1 MKHVA
6 KKRFGQNFLT
16 DQGVISSLI
25 DAINPQHNQV
35 IVEIGPGLG
44 ALTKPLL
51 AKIEHLHVVEIDRDI
66 VAWMQTE
73 YAKPAYAKNTL
84 NIHNVDAL
92 KFDFSSLVANHISA
106 KQEMSARQQGGG
118 NETVQIVRR
127 GANNEANEAGAI
139 GLQKLRV
146 TGNLPY
152 NISTP
157 ILFHLLD
164 NVSHITDMHFM
175 LQKEVVERMV
185 AQPST
190 PAYGRLSVMLQ
201 YYLAM
206 EYLITVPP
214 EAFDPAPKVESAF
227 VRCVPHAALPFVAND
242 TALFYKVVLSAFG
255 QRRKTLRNTLKGLL
269 DDAGFTALGINSQ
282 LRAENLSVA
291 EFVTISNYLGSNNVG
306 DSLV

>member
-1 MKHVA
+1 MKHLA

-16 DQGVISSLI
+16 DQSVIASLVE
-25 DAINPQHNQV
+25 AINPQTNQT

-51 AKIEHLHVVEIDRDI
+51 AKIEQLHVVEIDRDI

-73 YAKPAYAKNTL
+73 YAKPAYAKNNL
-84 NIHNVDAL
+84 IIHNVDAL
-92 KFDFSSLVANHISA
+92 KFDFSQLSS
-106 KQEMSARQQGGG
+106 Q
-118 NETVQIVRR
+118 
-127 GANNEANEAGAI
+127 
-139 GLQKLRV
+139 LRV

-164 NVSHITDMHFM
+164 NVGHIVDMHFM

-185 AQPST
+185 AVPST

-206 EYLITVPP
+206 EYLFTVPP
-214 EAFDPAPKVESAF
+214 EAFEPAPKVESAF
-227 VRCVPHAALPFVAND
+227 VRCVPHAALPFVAKD
-242 TALFYKVVLSAFG
+242 TGLFYKVVLAAFG
-255 QRRKTLRNTLKGLL
+255 QRRKTLRNTLKGIL
-269 DDAGFTALGINSQ
+269 DDVGFANLGINPQ

-291 EFVTISNYLGSNNVG
+291 EFVAISNYLGSNNVG
-306 DSLV
+306 NSLV

>member
-1 MKHVA
+1 MKHLA

-16 DQGVISSLI
+16 DQSIISSLI
-25 DAINPQHNQV
+25 DAINPLQHQL
-35 IVEIGPGLG
+35 IIEIGPGLG

-51 AKIEHLHVVEIDRDI
+51 KKINHLHVVEIDRDI
-66 VAWMQTE
+66 VSWMQNE
-73 YAKPAYAKNTL
+73 YSSAALT
-84 NIHNVDAL
+84 IHNIDAL
-92 KFDFSSLVANHISA
+92 KFDFTTLGEN
-106 KQEMSARQQGGG
+106 
-118 NETVQIVRR
+118 
-127 GANNEANEAGAI
+127 
-139 GLQKLRV
+139 LRV
-146 TGNLPY
+146 VGNLPY

-185 AQPST
+185 ASPST

-201 YYLAM
+201 YHLAM

-214 EAFDPAPKVESAF
+214 EAFEPAPKVESAF
-227 VRCVPHAALPFVAND
+227 VRCVPHATLPFVAKD
-242 TALFYKVVLSAFG
+242 PKHFAKIVMAAFG

-269 DDAGFTALGINSQ
+269 NDAGFAELEISSQ

-291 EFVTISNYLGSNNVG
+291 QFVSISNYLV
-306 DSLV
+306 